1 MDRKRQRSFAAAPAE
16 HAGRPA
22 ADPDRIRQWVEYL
35 ALEIGRRPQQR
46 PDRLRRVA
54 DRLAGTFAG
63 LGYEVFLQPVPASA
77 APLYNVVTCA
87 SGREPMGDGG
97 RQLVVG
103 AHYDTVSGS
112 PGADD
117 NASGVAGLMEL
128 ARLLAPSV
136 PSSLRLVAFCP
147 EEPPAFR
154 TARMGSLVHA
164 RSLKKRRQRL
174 LGMICLEMIGYFSD
188 RPGSQSFPLAFMD
201 RIYPDTGNFIAL
213 VGNLRS
219 RGWTRRVEEAFVTGT
234 DLPVERLNGP
244 ALLVSGIDFSDH
256 WSYGRCGYPALMV
269 TDTAFYRNPHY
280 HRFSDLPATLDY
292 RRCAMVVDGLA
303 AAVRVLAGTA
313 SP

>member
-1 MDRKRQRSFAAAPAE
+1 MDRA
-16 HAGRPA
+16 A
-22 ADPDRIRQWVEYL
+22 ADPDRLRQWVEYL
-35 ALEIGRRPQQR
+35 ALEIGRRPQRR
-46 PDRLRRVA
+46 PDLLRRVA
-54 DRLAGTFAG
+54 HRLAGTFTG
-63 LGYEVFLQPVPASA
+63 LGYEVLLQPVPGATS
-77 APLYNVVTCA
+77 PLYNVVACA
-87 SGREPMGDGG
+87 IGEDPLAGEQG
-97 RQLVVG
+97 QLVVG
-103 AHYDTVSGS
+103 AHYDTVSTS

-128 ARLLAPSV
+128 ARLLAGTV

-154 TARMGSLVHA
+154 TSSMGSLVHA
-164 RSLKKRRQRL
+164 RSLKRRGQRL

-219 RGWTRRVEEAFVTGT
+219 IGWTRRVGAAFASGT
-234 DLPVERLNGP
+234 DLPVHRLNAP
-244 ALLVSGIDFSDH
+244 ALLVSGLDFSDH
-256 WSYGRCGYPALMV
+256 WSYWRCGYPALMV

-292 RRCAMVVDGLA
+292 RRCAGVVDGLV
-303 AAVRVLAGTA
+303 AAVRHLAG
-313 SP
+313 SGSS